1 MRLEHEL
8 WTWAN
13 RPGNESART
22 GSAPYRAQCAAVAEA
37 LAEWAAEGLIDLPG
51 PPERVATVVVATLVG
66 LEMAARLDRG
76 AVDEATAVATL
87 RRRRRLRPPPVPA
100 GDAPVRHAR
109 GGADG
114 PGRDR
119 PARGHLGGVPHEA
132 FALLRREAVFWHPEP
147 AVRVLGVTRH
157 ADVVAV
163 SRDRPR
169 SPELGAT
176 FIDTQTDE
184 ALAQLRLTIL
194 NMDPPATTATG
205 ACQPGHRMINRLVA
219 TIERRAARIVDEVV
233 DRGECEFVED
243 VAAKLPLEMICE
255 MIGLPEA
262 DWPRMFELS
271 NTLVGFDDPDLRAT
285 PEEGE
290 AAAAEIYAYCDA
302 VAADRR
308 ANPRDDLMTALVQAE
323 VDGERLTDLELNLFF
338 VTLVVAG
345 NETTRNLISHGMLA
359 LIEHPDQLRR
369 LREDPGLWPT
379 AVEEMLRWGTSIH
392 NFRRTATRDTE
403 LRGQRIAA
411 GDKVVMYYMSAN
423 RDEEV
428 FEDPFRFDVGRTPND
443 HVAFGGG
450 GVHYCLGAS
459 LARAEIRAIVR
470 QLVRAGLDDVQLAGE
485 VRRLRSDFVNGIKSM
500 PVTFRAR

>member
-1 MRLEHEL
+1 MDLAEIDLLED
-8 WTWAN
+8 TWA
-13 RPGNESART
+13 R
-22 GSAPYRAQCAAVAEA
+22 
-37 LAEWAAEGLIDLPG
+37 
-51 PPERVATVVVATLVG
+51 
-66 LEMAARLDRG
+66 
-76 AVDEATAVATL
+76 
-87 RRRRRLRPPPVPA
+87 
-100 GDAPVRHAR
+100 
-109 GGADG
+109 
-114 PGRDR
+114 
-119 PARGHLGGVPHEA
+119 GVPHEA
-132 FALLRREAVFWHPEP
+132 FALLRREAPVFWHPEP
-147 AVRVLGVTRH
+147 DGPGFWAVTRH

-163 SRDRPR
+163 SRDPATF
-169 SPELGAT
+169 SSELGAT

-194 NMDPPATTATG
+194 NMDPPRHNRYRRLVSRGFT
-205 ACQPGHRMINRLVA
+205 PRMIDRLVA

-345 NETTRNLISHGMLA
+345 NETTRNLVSHAMLA

-459 LARAEIRAIVR
+459 LARAEIRAIMR
-470 QLVRAGLDDVQLAGE
+470 QLVERLDDVQLAGD